1 MLVAFGSLSK
11 SSVLVRSSIGPFRSF
26 LYFGILLT
34 KTIAISQKLTQRG
47 ALERLYLQSEDLDV
61 FILAVTAES
70 GCASSFCREV
80 LFLYTCIAPFSLS
93 EASGSFCVFYNF
105 FF

>member
-34 KTIAISQKLTQRG
+34 ETAATGERLAQRG
-47 ALERLYLQSEDLDV
+47 ALKRPRWLHKQPGDLDV
-61 FILAVTAES
+61 VTPSVTVEREW
-70 GCASSFCREV
+70 ASSFCREV
-80 LFLYTCIAPFSLS
+80 PFSFRMRHPFFVS
-93 EASGSFCVFYNF
+93 EASGSFCIF
-105 FF
+105 